1 MIEFYFQI
9 SEKWAELST
18 LYPSTLPS
26 CDIHIILLTSPD
38 IDNFSF
44 FGVPI
49 NCSARMNQWRLCL
62 SGLAQVNIH
71 PLLPNISLLVPLF
84 TASY

>member
-18 LYPSTLPS
+18 LYPSTLPT
-26 CDIHIILLTSPD
+26 CDIHTILLTSPD

-44 FGVPI
+44 FGVQPE
-49 NCSARMNQWRLCL
+49 LL
-62 SGLAQVNIH
+62 SQNELVEA
-71 PLLPNISLLVPLF
+71 LLVRLGSSEYPP
-84 TASY
+84 TAS